1 MWPLTSI
8 GHISNTLIVFV
19 LSPRSIIVHMHVL
32 TLTRLFLSNMNI
44 SSLEMKPSPFVSNTS
59 KQNFFFSSKS
69 PRRNTDKPLT
79 HSSRLTYPSLSW
91 SNALK
96 TEIKVYAWWPKV
108 FFNHSFLVIN
118 SISDWERSYGRQED
132 TLAVPIFIFV
142 SCLREGR
149 FLVFHQE
156 RKKTR
161 KMLSCS
167 DLSCQIGR

>member
-96 TEIKVYAWWPKV
+96 TEIKVYAWWPQV
-108 FFNHSFLVIN
+108 FYNHSFLVIN
-118 SISDWERSYGRQED
+118 SISGLGKVLWQTREHFGRLFQ
-132 TLAVPIFIFV
+132 FV
-142 SCLREGR
+142 FL
-149 FLVFHQE
+149 FLVWGRVGFWHSI
-156 RKKTR
+156 KK
-161 KMLSCS
+161 
-167 DLSCQIGR
+167 